1 MWRFCLTYCD
11 PAGCPIAHLRL
22 GRPFRDGDLLQPRP
36 EAVGAHEGDDVSDGT
51 TGHRDDAP
59 DAEKRSAPEER
70 PSFAEELSELIARRK
85 R

>member
-1 MWRFCLTYCD
+1 
-11 PAGCPIAHLRL
+11 
-22 GRPFRDGDLLQPRP
+22 LLQPRP
-36 EAVGAHEGDDVSDGT
+36 EAVAAHEGDDVSDGT

-70 PSFAEELSELIARRK
+70 PSFGQELSELIARRK

>member
-1 MWRFCLTYCD
+1 
-11 PAGCPIAHLRL
+11 
-22 GRPFRDGDLLQPRP
+22 LLQPRLD
-36 EAVGAHEGDDVSDGT
+36 ALGAHEGDDVSDGT

-70 PSFAEELSELIARRK
+70 PSFAEELSELIARRE